1 MQLLKLDLC
10 SYSRKVSLARE
21 IINRWI
27 GLSYTEGDARGSK
40 PKEVDFDGLMREL
53 EGNGIGYE
61 IGVKEEEEEWSSQGR
76 PQGRWSSSTG
86 SSYY

>member
-1 MQLLKLDLC
+1 MRLDLC

-21 IINRWI
+21 IVKKWI

-53 EGNGIGYE
+53 ESNGREFIFHS
-61 IGVKEEEEEWSSQGR
+61 KSLFMR
-76 PQGRWSSSTG
+76 P
-86 SSYY
+86 